1 MMKIRK
7 VLEKYWKISKKKHK
21 IVEGN
26 CKCDECQYW
35 DKEVEVMAEAEMFRR
50 AYEDGENIEQYL

>member
-7 VLEKYWKISKKKHK
+7 VLEKYWKISKKEHK
-21 IVEGN
+21 IVEGS

-50 AYEDGENIEQYL
+50 AYEDGEDIEQYL